1 MINKNKEKIY
11 LDITYDK
18 CPITFV
24 KTKIALEKLKK
35 GQTLVV
41 KIKSGEA
48 LEGLPSS
55 LNELGYTISNKK
67 PLKDGIFCL
76 EINKTNLST

>member
-1 MINKNKEKIY
+1 MINKNKEKIF
-11 LDITYDK
+11 LDITHYK

-24 KTKIALEKLKK
+24 KTKIALEKLKS

-48 LEGLPSS
+48 LEGLPTS
-55 LNELGYTISNKK
+55 LNELGYTISKK
-67 PLKDGIFCL
+67 HPLEDNTFSL
-76 EINKTNLST
+76 EINKINLST